1 MTKEFFKQLDK
12 MEEFHLKAIEAIHTL
27 RNLYNSGDGMVA
39 DSPEKKQPVTSKGK
53 DKNEWPANY
62 ADCSNNK
69 QRVYVALSKIKQ
81 GDPEQVAKSWVS
93 LDDKLEYNE
102 TTLRDT
108 RTLLSRIKTNGKAT
122 AVGTSD
128 KGLTIYKAK

>member
-12 MEEFHLKAIEAIHTL
+12 MEQFHLKAIEAIQTL
-27 RNLYNSGDGMVA
+27 RNLYNSGDSMAMEV
-39 DSPEKKQPVTSKGK
+39 PEKNETSSKKASFG
-53 DKNEWPANY
+53 EWPNSY
-62 ADCSNNK
+62 ADCTNNK
-69 QRVYVALSKIKQ
+69 QRVYVALCKIKQ

-122 AVGTSD
+122 TVGISD
-128 KGLTIYKAK
+128 NGLTIYKSK